1 MPDWASLDFDP
12 REITEAGD
20 KLVRRYLSAGTRAV
34 GATTRMLEKRLEMA
48 TMQAVPGKLWRAWK
62 SEVYPRGGRPAVSPE
77 GLVFINGG
85 NLNTRTGKAF
95 TYWTQTGSIRKE
107 GGEFYA
113 VPLPAAGA
121 RGRSPMLTP
130 AEWEARHNIELRP
143 VFRPG
148 RAPILVADNSVLRGQ
163 RQIARPNTPKR
174 TAAGR
179 GNTTVPIFVLLP
191 AIDLR
196 GAISVD
202 LLYRQA
208 QQQLPEA
215 YLRETS
221 NI

>member
-1 MPDWASLDFDP
+1 MPDGATLSFDGQQLSA
-12 REITEAGD
+12 TAD
-20 KLVRRYLSAGTRAV
+20 KLVRAYLAAGTRAV
-34 GATTRMLEKRLEMA
+34 ASTTKDLERRLEMA
-48 TMQAVPGKLWRAWK
+48 TMQAVPGALWRAWK
-62 SEVYPRGGRPAVSPE
+62 SEVYPSRGRAAVSPE

-85 NLNTRTGKAF
+85 NRNSRTAKAF
-95 TYWTQTGSIRKE
+95 NYWTQKGSVRKS
-107 GGEFYA
+107 GGGFYA

-121 RGRSPMLTP
+121 RRSQGLTP

-148 RAPILVADNSVLRGQ
+148 KAPILVADESVLRGK
-163 RQIARPNTPKR
+163 RQLARPNTAKR
-174 TAAGR
+174 IAAGR
-179 GNTTVPIFVLLP
+179 GSATIPIFVLIP
-191 AIDLR
+191 VIDLR

-202 LLYRQA
+202 ALYRQA